1 MNGSLYLK
9 EGVKNTLSST
19 YGYELC
25 SLVEKKLAKGD
36 YKYLTDGYEDQDNTY
51 IQVEMDSWN
60 LLPYLGFFQFLFDKD
75 DFDYNE

>member
-1 MNGSLYLK
+1 MNRSLYLK

-51 IQVEMDSWN
+51 VEVEIDSWDS
-60 LLPYLGFFQFLFDKD
+60 LPYLDFLQFFFDLD